1 MKDLLTKI
9 YNNILVYDNEVISI
23 NKAVDDEINQ
33 LIQSYKNNLSSYE
46 VEELKDLLS
55 STALTAQQCGFK
67 CGVQFI
73 IKLICSSLTD

>member
-1 MKDLLTKI
+1 MNDLLTKI
-9 YNNILVYDNEVISI
+9 YNNILVYDDEVINI

-33 LIQSYKNNLSSYE
+33 LIQTHKNSLSDYE
-46 VEELKDLLS
+46 IEELKDLLS

-73 IKLICSSLTD
+73 IKLISSSLAD